1 MKFGIVRFPGSNCDS
16 DCFHVVESLL
26 KENAFYLWHEE
37 KDLRGADCVILPG
50 GFAHGDYLRTGAM
63 AKISPIMDSIKTFAA
78 AGGPVLGVCNGFQVL
93 TEAGL
98 LPGALLGNRDGK
110 FICDWINLR
119 VENASTP
126 FTSGYKKGDVIR
138 MPIAHG
144 EGRYYLDG
152 KDLATLEKN
161 GQVVFRYCAASGECT
176 DAGNPNGSLA
186 SIAGV
191 SNERGNVVGLM
202 PHPERCCE
210 AALGGEDGL
219 GLFRSIR
226 NYLRGAAPGARGR
239 ERVKT

>member
-26 KENAFYLWHEE
+26 KENSFYLWHEE
-37 KDLRGADCVILPG
+37 NDLRGADCVILPG

-63 AKISPIMDSIKTFAA
+63 AKISPIMDSIKSFAA
-78 AGGPVLGVCNGFQVL
+78 AGGPVLGICNGFQVL
-93 TEAGL
+93 TESGL

-110 FICDWINLR
+110 FVCDWINLR
-119 VENASTP
+119 VENAGTP
-126 FTSGYKKGDVIR
+126 FTSGYKKDAVIR

-152 KDLATLEKN
+152 KDLAALEKN
-161 GQVVFRYCAASGECT
+161 GQIVFRYCAGNGECT

-191 SNERGNVVGLM
+191 SNERGNVIGLM

-210 AALGGEDGL
+210 ASLGGEDGL
-219 GLFRSIR
+219 VLFRSIR
-226 NYLRGAAPGARGR
+226 NYLRGASQGARGR
-239 ERVKT
+239 ESVKT